1 MIFFVQQIKEWEC
14 YLKIFTCH
22 LMKKKKK
29 KTLFV
34 KTVPVFF
41 FFFKLL
47 WINSGSYFNTMIMSV
62 RFCLYSCS
70 LSSKIGFQCGVL
82 NIIDD
87 KILYNI
93 ITKTNY

>member
-1 MIFFVQQIKEWEC
+1 M
-14 YLKIFTCH
+14 
-22 LMKKKKK
+22 KK

-34 KTVPVFF
+34 KTIPVFF
-41 FFFKLL
+41 FLKLL

-62 RFCLYSCS
+62 KICLYSCW

>member
-14 YLKIFTCH
+14 YLKKIY
-22 LMKKKKK
+22 LPSYEKKKPFLSKPY
-29 KTLFV
+29 LFL
-34 KTVPVFF
+34 FYLL
-41 FFFKLL
+41 LL

-62 RFCLYSCS
+62 KICLYSCW

>member
-1 MIFFVQQIKEWEC
+1 MLFENF
-14 YLKIFTCH
+14 YLPSYE
-22 LMKKKKK
+22 KKKK

-34 KTVPVFF
+34 KTIPVYLFIYLL
-41 FFFKLL
+41 LL

-62 RFCLYSCS
+62 KFCLYSCS

-87 KILYNI
+87 KILI
-93 ITKTNY
+93 